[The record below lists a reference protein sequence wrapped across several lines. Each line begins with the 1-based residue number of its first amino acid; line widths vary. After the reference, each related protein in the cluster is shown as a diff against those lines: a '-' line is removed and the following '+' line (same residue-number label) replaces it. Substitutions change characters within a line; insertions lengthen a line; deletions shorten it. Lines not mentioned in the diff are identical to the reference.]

1 MRNGR
6 IGTLHLTGED
16 AACFVHSF
24 FCPSV
29 EEIREHEVIRARRS
43 EQVTVKSTND
53 GFTGDVA
60 DLDLS
65 FLKEEFREEQV
76 SVTVTMS
83 IKVQTNDFCSA
94 NENSL
99 PQMVAQMFV
108 PAPKTEFTSCNTNEI
123 AQMAA

>member
-16 AACFVHSF
+16 AASFVHSF

-29 EEIREHEVIRARRS
+29 EEIREREVIRARRS
-43 EQVTVKSTND
+43 EQVNVKSTHD

-99 PQMVAQMFV
+99 SQMVTHMFV
-108 PAPKTEFTSCNTNEI
+108 SAPKTEFTSCNTNEI